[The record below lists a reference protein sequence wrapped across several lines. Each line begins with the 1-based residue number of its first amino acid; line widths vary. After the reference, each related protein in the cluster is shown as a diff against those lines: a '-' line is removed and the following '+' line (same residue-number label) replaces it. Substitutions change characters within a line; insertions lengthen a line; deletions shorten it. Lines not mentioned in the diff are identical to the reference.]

1 MERAVIP
8 RGRHGRVVEHGDTL
22 DAKVTE
28 QALRALGEAD
38 LVLLVLDTTTGLT
51 GDDTVVAQLVR
62 RAAGSVIV
70 VANKV
75 DSDRR
80 RSMPGSSQASAR

>member
-8 RGRHGRVVEHGDTL
+8 RGRHGRGGRARDTL

-38 LVLLVLDTTTGLT
+38 LVLLVLDTTT
-51 GDDTVVAQLVR
+51 A
-62 RAAGSVIV
+62 
-70 VANKV
+70 
-75 DSDRR
+75 
-80 RSMPGSSQASAR
+80 